1 MKILKKKY
9 KALGFVEALIAI
21 SVSGIVGVVLM
32 GISASTLQKLHQLDI
47 QDALAAHAVSTAVD
61 LQKIAIRDATLPEE
75 DKQFS
80 DLDLAV
86 TFCYGFSTQDSDQ
99 IDINSV
105 STKEDLVKNRDSY
118 KTRLV
123 NPDDLDSDYF
133 RIFCVS
139 SNDVDKI
146 IVEIIVGSKRV
157 DGQATTDSDV
167 RDYSYL
173 AVINK

>member
-9 KALGFVEALIAI
+9 KGLGFVEALIAI

-75 DKQFS
+75 DKQFR
-80 DLDLAV
+80 DLAE
-86 TFCYGFSTQDSDQ
+86 TSCYGFSTQDSDQ
-99 IDINSV
+99 IDINPV
-105 STKEDLVKNRDSY
+105 STKEDLVRNRDSY

-123 NPDDLDSDYF
+123 NPNDLDSDYF
-133 RIFCVS
+133 RIFCIS

>member
-61 LQKIAIRDATLPEE
+61 LQKIAIRDATLPKE

-80 DLDLAV
+80 DLAV
-86 TFCYGFSTQDSDQ
+86 TSCYGFSTQDSDQ
-99 IDINSV
+99 IDINPV
-105 STKEDLVKNRDSY
+105 STKEDLVRNRDSY

-123 NPDDLDSDYF
+123 NPNDLDSDYF
-133 RIFCVS
+133 RIFCIS